1 MIRPIIATRAVAWL
15 KSIELKP
22 MIVPFAEVTIPAL
35 LSPIR
40 AMKSPIPTA
49 TAFFIVPGIELIIAS
64 RTPKN
69 ESKIKRTPS
78 IKTAVRANQGEH
90 PIWPQTV

>member
-1 MIRPIIATRAVAWL
+1 MTRPMIATRAVAWL
-15 KSIELKP
+15 KSIALKP

-35 LSPIR
+35 LSPIS

-78 IKTAVRANQGEH
+78 SKTAVRANQGEH
-90 PIWPQTV
+90 PI